1 MVQFVVAY
9 EGYKRHQ
16 ELENHR
22 TRMMMTYIKAF
33 AGMGSNEEVNPLEV
47 WPLAMDERDKIR
59 PITDMDEAM
68 EMVRGML
75 DGTDRG

>member
-33 AGMGSNEEVNPLEV
+33 AGMGSKEEVDPREV
-47 WPLAMDERDKIR
+47 WPLAMDEKDKIR

-68 EMVRGML
+68 EMVKGML